1 MPRAD
6 PEMAPGKNHG
16 PFRRSAQLMFPGPL
30 PPCGEHSGLTTSG
43 QTFHEKTHC
52 RDRAARGDFFIL
64 WPARATIK
72 KLAGNARALEGFD
85 IQERGIC
92 GGTEAEWKPLEVSL
106 GAPQARWSPRR
117 PHSGHCAPKRMHLG
131 GRVPSWNRRGRKRT
145 LLHLCS
151 RPRQDPTEGL
161 PWQRRAGPLARTGR
175 RNGRASS
182 SKTARVMKKRARRA
196 QWGQGRARQD
206 ETRHD
211 TGEHDPARRAGAVSR
226 SGADDRKTPR

>member
-1 MPRAD
+1 MKKRTVGIGRPAGICLSCGPQGRRL
-6 PEMAPGKNHG
+6 KNSRG
-16 PFRRSAQLMFPGPL
+16 TRGRWKVLIFRKGASA
-30 PPCGEHSGLTTSG
+30 EASA
-43 QTFHEKTHC
+43 E
-52 RDRAARGDFFIL
+52 
-64 WPARATIK
+64 
-72 KLAGNARALEGFD
+72 ALEA
-85 IQERGIC
+85 
-92 GGTEAEWKPLEVSL
+92 TVSL

-117 PHSGHCAPKRMHLG
+117 PHTGHCAPKRMHLG
-131 GRVPSWNRRGRKRT
+131 GLVPSWNHRGRKRT
-145 LLHLCS
+145 LLHLCF

-226 SGADDRKTPR
+226 SGGDDRKTPR

>member
-64 WPARATIK
+64 WPARATIE

-85 IQERGIC
+85 IQERSICGGIC
-92 GGTEAEWKPLEVSL
+92 GGAGGTGISGSPTRALVAASAPLGPLRAKTDAHWRARAILEPPRAQTDPIAPLLPPASGPDGRPPLAEAGGP
-106 GAPQARWSPRR
+106 PR
-117 PHSGHCAPKRMHLG
+117 PHRATKWARLFLQDGSSYEEEGTARPVG
-131 GRVPSWNRRGRKRT
+131 A
-145 LLHLCS
+145 
-151 RPRQDPTEGL
+151 RPRKT
-161 PWQRRAGPLARTGR
+161 RRD
-175 RNGRASS
+175 
-182 SKTARVMKKRARRA
+182 KT
-196 QWGQGRARQD
+196 
-206 ETRHD
+206 
-211 TGEHDPARRAGAVSR
+211 
-226 SGADDRKTPR
+226 